1 MCCYRE
7 SEVFTFPPPFTWE
20 QRKFSELYQKINEK
34 NDLSFGTDKIIS
46 VANMYYK
53 KETNINSTEE
63 YMKTYN
69 IFRLGDIA
77 FEGNKSKDYS
87 YGRFMEND
95 IGDGIVSHVFDVFR
109 PIVRYDLWFWKY
121 LINNENVMAHVLRR
135 VTTKATMMNNLVAKD
150 FLKATILIPNIEEQS
165 RIGEYF
171 KQLDNLITLHQ
182 REVILIM
189 ISN

>member
-1 MCCYRE
+1 
-7 SEVFTFPPPFTWE
+7 
-20 QRKFSELYQKINEK
+20 
-34 NDLSFGTDKIIS
+34 
-46 VANMYYK
+46 MYYK